1 MQKQDYKPG
10 HLTPEL
16 VFFIHNQTPGVQ
28 LSRSLIRND
37 KPHHLPR
44 TVQRKGGWGGQAT
57 STVSGTM
64 MIMVIIVTTGTCKDT
79 DTQRCYHCWLLQ
91 NNLLHK
97 IFKKIPFL
105 PFRSHKPSRGH
116 LCSMWRLVFK
126 IKVMAFHII
135 WRYEEKRL
143 KESNKTTEKLGGGE
157 LTLLKAEDVALNL
170 IF

>member
-16 VFFIHNQTPGVQ
+16 VFFYPYKTPGVQ
-28 LSRSLIRND
+28 LSRSLIG
-37 KPHHLPR
+37 KGKLHHLPR
-44 TVQRKGGWGGQAT
+44 TVQRNGGWGDKAT

-64 MIMVIIVTTGTCKDT
+64 MIMVIAVTTGTCKDT
-79 DTQRCYHCWLLQ
+79 DTQRCYHYWLLK

-97 IFKKIPFL
+97 IFRKIPFL
-105 PFRSHKPSRGH
+105 PFHSHKPSRGH

-126 IKVMAFHII
+126 IKVMAFHI
-135 WRYEEKRL
+135 WRYEEKHL
-143 KESNKTTEKLGGGE
+143 KESNKTIEKLGGGA
-157 LTLLKAEDVALNL
+157 LTLLNAVDVALDL